1 MATIFDPAR
10 HCGAKTNPLNG
21 GTPCRQ
27 WKGIRTD
34 HVGAGNCWMH
44 FGRSPN
50 GKRHAATDAARE
62 ALVSLG
68 IRVQTDPQQAL
79 LEQVWEAAGNVAFL
93 RERVSELGA
102 DLTLH
107 SEDMFAQRGEVLM
120 VKTIREDVMAVV
132 KLYNEERDR
141 LAKIC
146 KLALDAGIAAR
157 FVAIAESQADAI
169 VSIINAVLDGLGLDD
184 AQREAGRQIAG
195 TKLRLLSGGV
205 AA

>member
-1 MATIFDPAR
+1 MATKTPVIFDPAR

-68 IRVQTDPQQAL
+68 IPVQTDPQQAL

-93 RERVSELGA
+93 RERVQALEVSVAGPDHLG
-102 DLTLH
+102 DGRPH
-107 SEDMFAQRGEVLM
+107 VL
-120 VKTIREDVMAVV
+120 VVM
-132 KLYNEERDR
+132 YGEERDR
-141 LAKIC
+141 LSKIAKM
-146 KLALDAGIAAR
+146 ALDAGVAAK
-157 FVAIAESQADAI
+157 FVTIAERQADAI
-169 VSIINAVLDGLGLDD
+169 VSVINAVLDGLDLDD
-184 AQREAGRQIAG
+184 AQRERGREIAG
-195 TKLRLLSGGV
+195 TKLRLLSGV
-205 AA
+205 AV